1 MTERPCTPLPLGD
14 QLCFAI
20 YSAAHAMNR
29 VYKPLLEP
37 LGLTYPQYLVLLV
50 LWDADGITVKELGGR
65 LFLDSGTL
73 TPLLKRMEAAGL
85 LRRRRDPADERMV
98 RVTLT
103 GGGRLLRG
111 RAGAVQDA
119 VCRASGLDAD
129 AMKALRD
136 SLAGLRDHLLGPGGS
151 LDGGRLDGGH
161 LDGSQGGGAPSSIS
175 DL

>member
-1 MTERPCTPLPLGD
+1 MRIAEKPPTVTDAASPCLPPPLPLDD

-50 LWDADGITVKELGGR
+50 LWQTDDVTVKDLGSR

-85 LRRRRDPADERMV
+85 VTRRRDTADERLV

-103 GGGRLLRG
+103 PDGRALRD
-111 RAGAVQDA
+111 RAGAVQQA
-119 VCRASGLDAD
+119 VGCASGLDAA
-129 AMKALRD
+129 AMGALHRALTELRD
-136 SLAGLRDHLLGPGGS
+136 GLKGT
-151 LDGGRLDGGH
+151 
-161 LDGSQGGGAPSSIS
+161 
-175 DL
+175 